1 MEAVMQIPDPIADDV
16 RRRVARAEGQLRGI
30 QKMLTEERD
39 CDDVIAQLSAAEH
52 AIHRARVRLLAA
64 GIRYCA
70 QDSDREADADQL
82 EQLLL
87 RSS

>member
-1 MEAVMQIPDPIADDV
+1 MQIPDPVADDV

-30 QKMLTEERD
+30 QKMLTEQRD
-39 CDDVIAQLSAAEH
+39 CRDVVAQLSAAER

-70 QDSDREADADQL
+70 ADPDRGVDADEL
-82 EQLLL
+82 ENLLL
-87 RSS
+87 RTS